1 MSLCDWGQNSAISPL
16 EQHGHTHAI
25 DPSPFSPS
33 YNRGGFTQV
42 GFFHQ
47 PKEKEKNKTRNKQRE
62 GKPRDCTR
70 KSKRGFVLTWLA
82 LIRLITL
89 VLIFQS
95 RCLIQ
100 YRSSVLLCG
109 PLLLCNL
116 AVFCEDIL
124 VLLRMEYH
132 FPVIIAICES
142 SCSVTAGHMTAI
154 VHPKHGAASACF
166 GPGMQEQL
174 ARLEWKTDSLK

>member
-1 MSLCDWGQNSAISPL
+1 M
-16 EQHGHTHAI
+16 
-25 DPSPFSPS
+25 
-33 YNRGGFTQV
+33 
-42 GFFHQ
+42 
-47 PKEKEKNKTRNKQRE
+47 
-62 GKPRDCTR
+62 
-70 KSKRGFVLTWLA
+70 
-82 LIRLITL
+82 
-89 VLIFQS
+89 LIFQS

-124 VLLRMEYH
+124 VLLHVEYH

-166 GPGMQEQL
+166 SPGMQEQL
-174 ARLEWKTDSLK
+174 ARLEWKTDSLKSPVLSLVSLSAGPVALLRSQLRDL